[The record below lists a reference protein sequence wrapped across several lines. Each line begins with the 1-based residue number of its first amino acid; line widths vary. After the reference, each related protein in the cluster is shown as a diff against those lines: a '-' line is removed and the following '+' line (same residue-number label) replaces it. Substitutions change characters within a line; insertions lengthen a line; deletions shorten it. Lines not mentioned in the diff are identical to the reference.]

1 MTVATEMLQKYGP
14 KIKTPLP
21 GPEARRIVEADDRLI
36 SPSYTRSYPM
46 VAKRGRGVRVE
57 DVDGNEFLDFAAG
70 IAVVSTGHCH
80 PEVVAAIQQQ
90 AGELIHMSGTDF
102 YYEGLIALSE
112 RLSGIAPMPGP
123 HRFYYGN
130 SGAEA
135 IECALKIARYHTGRQ
150 NIIAFFGAF
159 HGRTMGALS
168 LTASKPQQRRRFAP
182 LVPGVTHIR
191 YPYAYRGCSGGPQ
204 EEEAFALGCA
214 RYIEEKL
221 FHTTLA
227 PEEVAA
233 IFVEPIQGEG
243 GYVVA
248 PTIFMQELRRICD
261 KYGILLVA
269 DEVQSGAGRTGKW
282 WAIEHTGVEPDIVCM
297 AKGIASGMPLGIC
310 MTRAAIM
317 DWKPGSHASTFGGN
331 PVCIA
336 AALATIDIIEREGM
350 ANAAAQGEKM
360 FARLRQWPSRHPVI
374 GDVRGRGLMI
384 GIEIV
389 KDQGTREV
397 GAAAARPDR
406 RSGVRARAADSW
418 LRGKLDSPCPA
429 AYRERARG
437 VRRARHSGRV
447 CRRGGAGSSAPSRGC
462 GGGRLAA
469 RLHSNG
475 GVERSG
481 SASFISGDGGRCRR
495 SASSVSRRKL
505 PLPGTPRRWPRWR
518 APGAACHGTSPAPH
532 SGTKPRRRD
541 TRSS

>member
-1 MTVATEMLQKYGP
+1 MTTRSEIHAQHGP
-14 KIKTPLP
+14 KLVTPLP
-21 GPEARRIVEADDRLI
+21 GPNARRIVEADDRLV

-46 VAKRGRGVRVE
+46 VAKRGRGIRVE

-80 PEVVAAIQQQ
+80 PEVVKAIQDQ
-90 AGELIHMSGTDF
+90 AAELIHISGTDF
-102 YYEGLIALSE
+102 YYESLVTMAE
-112 RLSGIAPMPGP
+112 RLSAVAPMPGP

-182 LVPGVTHIR
+182 LVPGITHVP
-191 YPYAYRGCSGGPQ
+191 YPYAYRGCSGGPRQ
-204 EEEAFALGCA
+204 GADSHANLDAFALGCA

-221 FHTTLA
+221 FKTTLP

-233 IFVEPIQGEG
+233 IFIEPIQGEG

-248 PTIFMQELRRICD
+248 PPIFMQELRRICD

-269 DEVQSGAGRTGKW
+269 DEVQSGSGRTGKW
-282 WAIEHTGVEPDIVCM
+282 WAIEHTGVEPDIVCI

-310 MTRAAIM
+310 MTRAEIM

-336 AALATIDIIEREGM
+336 AALATMDILEREGI
-350 ANAAAQGEKM
+350 ANAAKIGEVM
-360 FARLRQWPSRHPVI
+360 FERLRTWPERFDIV

-389 KDQGTREV
+389 RDQDSREPA
-397 GAAAARPDR
+397 GAWRDR
-406 RSGVRARAADSW
+406 IVDLAFE
-418 LRGKLDSPCPA
+418 RGLLIL
-429 AYRERARG
+429 
-437 VRRARHSGRV
+437 
-447 CRRGGAGSSAPSRGC
+447 GC
-462 GGGRLAA
+462 GETSIRLAPPLIVNQHEA
-469 RLHSNG
+469 LIALDILEECVAIIEAEQPQAQSQKNALA
-475 GVERSG
+475 E
-481 SASFISGDGGRCRR
+481 SA
-495 SASSVSRRKL
+495 V
-505 PLPGTPRRWPRWR
+505 
-518 APGAACHGTSPAPH
+518 
-532 SGTKPRRRD
+532 
-541 TRSS
+541 

>member
-1 MTVATEMLQKYGP
+1 MTTKTAAVEEKVGP
-14 KIKTPLP
+14 KIKTALP
-21 GPEARRIVEADDRLI
+21 GPNAKRILAKDEQYI

-46 VAKRGRGVRVE
+46 VAKSGKGIVIT
-57 DVDGNEFLDFAAG
+57 DVDGNEFYDFSAG
-70 IAVVSTGHCH
+70 IAVTSTGHCH
-80 PEVVAAIQQQ
+80 PHVVAAMQKQ

-102 YYEGLIALSE
+102 YYESMVELAE
-112 RLSGIAPMPGP
+112 RLSSIAPMPGP

-135 IECALKIARYHTGRQ
+135 VECALKVARYHTQRQ

-182 LVPGVTHIR
+182 LVPGVTHVR
-191 YPYAYRGCSGGPQ
+191 YPNTYRGCSGGPQ
-204 EEEAFALGCA
+204 AEEEFALGCA

-282 WAIEHTGVEPDIVCM
+282 WAIEHTGVQPDIVCM
-297 AKGIASGMPLGIC
+297 AKGIASGMPLGVC
-310 MTRAAIM
+310 MTRAEIM

-331 PVCIA
+331 PVSIA
-336 AALATIDIIEREGM
+336 AALATIDILDREGI
-350 ANAAAQGEKM
+350 ANAAVIGERM
-360 FARLRQWPSRHPVI
+360 LERLRAWPSKHAIV

-389 KDQGTREV
+389 KDQTSRDVAGLWR
-397 GAAAARPDR
+397 DR
-406 RSGVRARAADSW
+406 IVELAFE
-418 LRGKLDSPCPA
+418 RGLLIL
-429 AYRERARG
+429 
-437 VRRARHSGRV
+437 
-447 CRRGGAGSSAPSRGC
+447 GC
-462 GGGRLAA
+462 GETSIRLAPPLIVNEHEAAIALVISEECVAIVEEENA
-469 RLHSNG
+469 R
-475 GVERSG
+475 
-481 SASFISGDGGRCRR
+481 
-495 SASSVSRRKL
+495 
-505 PLPGTPRRWPRWR
+505 
-518 APGAACHGTSPAPH
+518 
-532 SGTKPRRRD
+532 
-541 TRSS
+541 